1 MCFRSPEHGLGRCL
15 VALIVL
21 LAGAALAGQ
30 ATAPPAQPPSA
41 QPLPPAQQ
49 PPTFKL
55 RVDYVEVD
63 AVVTDR
69 QGRIVR
75 DLTKEDFQVLEDGK
89 SQAIT
94 AFTMV
99 DIPVDTDTRPLFAT
113 APIEPDVKTNEKPF
127 DGRVYVMVIDDLH
140 TRFGRSQRVK
150 LAGKQFI
157 ERRLGAND
165 LMAVVHTAG
174 PTDGNQE
181 FTNKRRLLL
190 AAVDKTAGRK
200 LNSSTA
206 NKTDAYNRGR
216 DLRVQG
222 DPLNDPDD
230 MERGFNARST
240 LDTLRNVA
248 EWFGAVRGRRKAIL
262 FVSEGIDYDI
272 DDIIPRTGSNH
283 QSASMVLDSTREAIA
298 AATRSNVAIYGI
310 DPRGLTD
317 LGDES
322 IEIGSFPDDTSLG
335 IGQGSLR
342 NELRL
347 AQDSLRTLS
356 EETGGFAVVNKNDFS
371 TAFQRIVEDNS
382 SYYVLAY
389 YPPDPRP
396 GRTHKIEVRLT
407 RPGLTVRAR
416 KAYVAPKKVEPAKTT
431 SNSPSTPEL
440 REALDSPL
448 PVNGLTMHVFA
459 APFKGAAPN
468 ASVLF
473 GVELRGRDMKLDQ
486 SSNVRLSYIAIDAN
500 GKVRG
505 GNTDSL
511 TLANMRPETKA
522 RIEQTGLRM
531 LNRLDLP
538 PGKYQLRVA
547 AHDAG
552 GGNVG
557 SVQYDMDVPD
567 FAKAPFSISGL
578 VLTSG
583 YGSALPTARADEQL
597 KPMLPGPPI
606 AMRSFPQN
614 DEIVLFTEVYDNAG
628 ATPHKVD
635 ITATVTTDEGKVL
648 FKTDEVR
655 DSTDL
660 GGKRGGYGYTTR
672 IPLKDLAAGSYV
684 LKVEAK
690 SRLAATPPVAREL
703 QFTVEAPR
711 PALAR

>member
-1 MCFRSPEHGLGRCL
+1 MGLL
-15 VALIVL
+15 VL
-21 LAGAALAGQ
+21 LCGAALTAGQ
-30 ATAPPAQPPSA
+30 APAPPAQ
-41 QPLPPAQQ
+41 QPPAQQ
-49 PPTFKL
+49 PPTFKV

-63 AVVTDR
+63 AVVTDK

-75 DLTKEDFQVLEDGK
+75 DLKKEDFQVLEDGK

-94 AFTMV
+94 NFTMV
-99 DIPVDTDTRPLFAT
+99 DIPVDRDNRPLFASS
-113 APIEPDVKTNEKPF
+113 PIEPDVRTNEKPF
-127 DGRVYVMVIDDLH
+127 DGRVYVMVIDDMH
-140 TRFGRSQRVK
+140 TRFGRSVRVK
-150 LAGKQFI
+150 TAARQFI

-165 LMAVVHTAG
+165 LMAVVHTSGSSDA
-174 PTDGNQE
+174 NQE
-181 FTNKRRLLL
+181 FTNNKRRLL
-190 AAVDKTAGRK
+190 AAVDKTMGRK
-200 LNSSTA
+200 LDSATI
-206 NKTDAYNRGR
+206 NKTNEYNRTR
-216 DLRVQG
+216 DMRQQG
-222 DPLNDPDD
+222 DALNDPDD
-230 MERGFNARST
+230 MERGFNARTT

-248 EWFGAVRGRRKAIL
+248 EWFGSVHGRRKAIL

-272 DDIIPRTGSNH
+272 NDMIPTNGSNH
-283 QSASMVLDSTREAIA
+283 QSASMVMDATREAIG
-298 AATRSNVAIYGI
+298 AATRANVAIYGI

-322 IEIGSFPDDTSLG
+322 IEIGAYPDDTSLG
-335 IGQGSLR
+335 VGAGSLQ
-342 NELRL
+342 NEIRL
-347 AQDSLRTLS
+347 SQDSLRTLS
-356 EETGGFAVVNKNDFS
+356 EETGGFAVVNKNDFA

-389 YPPDPRP
+389 YPPDARP
-396 GRTHKIEVRLT
+396 GRTHKIDVRVT

-416 KAYVAPKKVEPAKTT
+416 KAYLTPKKVDAPKATA
-431 SNSPSTPEL
+431 NNPSTPEL

-448 PVNGLTMHVFA
+448 PVSGLTMHVFA
-459 APFKGAAPN
+459 APFKGTAPN

-473 GVELRGRDMKLDQ
+473 GVELRGRDMKVDPNSKIL
-486 SSNVRLSYIAIDAN
+486 LSYIAIDAT

-511 TLANMRPETKA
+511 ALTNLRPDTKA

-538 PGKYQLRVA
+538 PGKYQLRIA
-547 AHDAG
+547 AHDPS

-557 SVQYDMDVPD
+557 SVQYDLDVPD
-567 FAKAPFSISGL
+567 YTKAPFSMSGL

-583 YGSALPTARADEQL
+583 AGSAFPTVKQDEQL
-597 KPMLPGPPI
+597 KPMMPGPPV
-606 AMRSFPQN
+606 ALRAFPQN
-614 DEIVLFTEVYDNAG
+614 DEIALFTEVYDNAG

-635 ITATVTTDEGKVL
+635 IVTTVTTDEGKVL

-660 GGKRGGYGYTTR
+660 GGKRGGYGYATR
-672 IPLKDLAAGSYV
+672 VPLKDLALGSYV

-690 SRLAATPPVAREL
+690 SRLKDTPPVAREL

-711 PALAR
+711 PAQTR

>member
-1 MCFRSPEHGLGRCL
+1 MNARLRLMGPL
-15 VALIVL
+15 VL
-21 LAGAALAGQ
+21 LAGAALRAGQ
-30 ATAPPAQPPSA
+30 APAPPAQQ
-41 QPLPPAQQ
+41 QPAAAQQ
-49 PPTFKL
+49 PPTFKV

-75 DLTKEDFQVLEDGK
+75 DLKKEDFQVLEDGK

-94 AFTMV
+94 NFTLV
-99 DIPVDTDTRPLFAT
+99 DIPVDKDNRPLFASS
-113 APIEPDVKTNEKPF
+113 PIEPDVKSNEKAF
-127 DGRVYVMVIDDLH
+127 DGRVYVMVVDDLH
-140 TRFGRSQRVK
+140 TRFGRSVRVK
-150 LAGKQFI
+150 AAAKQFI

-174 PTDGNQE
+174 ASSANQE
-181 FTNKRRLLL
+181 FTSNKKLLL
-190 AAVDKTAGRK
+190 AAVDKTQGRK
-200 LNSSTA
+200 LDSATA
-206 NKTDAYNRGR
+206 NKTNEYNRTR
-216 DLRVQG
+216 DIRQQG
-222 DPLNDPDD
+222 DALNDPDD
-230 MERGFNARST
+230 MERGFNARTT

-248 EWFGAVRGRRKAIL
+248 EWFGSVRGRRKAIL

-272 DDIIPRTGSNH
+272 YDVIAQNGSNH
-283 QSASMVLDSTREAIA
+283 QSASTVLDATREAIG

-322 IEIGSFPDDTSLG
+322 IELGSFPDDTSLG
-335 IGQGSLR
+335 VGSGSLQS
-342 NELRL
+342 ELRL
-347 AQDSLRTLS
+347 SQDSLRTLS

-396 GRTHKIEVRLT
+396 GRTHKIDVRLT

-416 KAYVAPKKVEPAKTT
+416 KAYLTPKKVDPAKTT
-431 SNSPSTPEL
+431 GNSPSTPEL
-440 REALDSPL
+440 RDALDSPL
-448 PVNGLTMHVFA
+448 PVSGLTMHVFA
-459 APFKGAAPN
+459 APFKGIAPN

-473 GVELRGRDMKLDQ
+473 GVELRGRDMKVDANSKIL
-486 SSNVRLSYIAIDAN
+486 LSYIAIDAN
-500 GKVRG
+500 GKVKG

-511 TLANMRPETKA
+511 TLTNLKPESKA
-522 RIEQTGLRM
+522 RIEQSGLRM

-538 PGKYQLRVA
+538 PGKYQLRIA
-547 AHDAG
+547 AQDQS

-557 SVQYDMDVPD
+557 SVQYDLEVPD
-567 FAKAPFSISGL
+567 YGKAPFSMSGL
-578 VLTSG
+578 VLTSAA
-583 YGSALPTARADEQL
+583 GSVFPTVKADEQL
-597 KPMLPGPPI
+597 KPMLPGPPV
-606 AMRSFPQN
+606 ALRAFPQN
-614 DEIVLFTEVYDNAG
+614 DEIALFTEVYDNAA

-635 ITATVTTDEGKVL
+635 ITTTVTTDEGKVL
-648 FKTDEVR
+648 FKTDELR

-672 IPLKDLAAGSYV
+672 IPMKDLALGSYV

-690 SRLAATPPVAREL
+690 SRLGATPPVAREL

-711 PALAR
+711 VAPAR

>member
-1 MCFRSPEHGLGRCL
+1 MGLL
-15 VALIVL
+15 VL
-21 LAGAALAGQ
+21 LCGAALTAGQ
-30 ATAPPAQPPSA
+30 APA
-41 QPLPPAQQ
+41 PPAQQ
-49 PPTFKL
+49 PPPQQPPTFKV

-63 AVVTDR
+63 AVVTDK

-75 DLTKEDFQVLEDGK
+75 DLKKDDFQVLEDGK

-94 AFTMV
+94 NFTMV
-99 DIPVDTDTRPLFAT
+99 DIPVDRDNRPLFASS
-113 APIEPDVKTNEKPF
+113 PIEPDVRTNEKPF
-127 DGRVYVMVIDDLH
+127 DGRVYVMVIDDMH
-140 TRFGRSQRVK
+140 TRFGRSVRVK
-150 LAGKQFI
+150 TAARQFI

-165 LMAVVHTAG
+165 LMAVVHTSGSSDA
-174 PTDGNQE
+174 NQE
-181 FTNKRRLLL
+181 FTNNKRRLL
-190 AAVDKTAGRK
+190 AAVDKTMGRK
-200 LNSSTA
+200 LDSATI
-206 NKTDAYNRGR
+206 NKTNEYNRTR
-216 DLRVQG
+216 DMRQQG
-222 DPLNDPDD
+222 DALNDPDD
-230 MERGFNARST
+230 MERGFNARTT

-248 EWFGAVRGRRKAIL
+248 EWFGSVHGRRKAIL

-272 DDIIPRTGSNH
+272 NDMIPTNGSNH
-283 QSASMVLDSTREAIA
+283 QSASMVMDATREAIG
-298 AATRSNVAIYGI
+298 AATRANVAIYGI

-322 IEIGSFPDDTSLG
+322 IEIGAYPDDTSLG
-335 IGQGSLR
+335 VGAGSLQ
-342 NELRL
+342 NEIRL
-347 AQDSLRTLS
+347 SQDSLRTLS
-356 EETGGFAVVNKNDFS
+356 EETGGFAVVNKNDFA

-389 YPPDPRP
+389 YPPDARP
-396 GRTHKIEVRLT
+396 GRTHKIDVRVT

-416 KAYVAPKKVEPAKTT
+416 KAYLTPKKVDAPKATA
-431 SNSPSTPEL
+431 NNPSTPEL

-448 PVNGLTMHVFA
+448 PVSGLTMHVFA
-459 APFKGAAPN
+459 APFKGTAPN

-473 GVELRGRDMKLDQ
+473 GVELRGRDMKVDPNSKIL
-486 SSNVRLSYIAIDAN
+486 LSYIAIDAT

-511 TLANMRPETKA
+511 ALTNLRPDTKA

-538 PGKYQLRVA
+538 PGKYQLRIA
-547 AHDAG
+547 AHDPS

-557 SVQYDMDVPD
+557 SVQYDLDVPD
-567 FAKAPFSISGL
+567 YTKAPFSMSGL

-583 YGSALPTARADEQL
+583 AGSAFPTVKQDEQL
-597 KPMLPGPPI
+597 KPMMPGPPV
-606 AMRSFPQN
+606 ALRAFPQN
-614 DEIVLFTEVYDNAG
+614 DEIALFTEVYDNAG

-635 ITATVTTDEGKVL
+635 IVTTVTTDEGKVL

-660 GGKRGGYGYTTR
+660 GGKRGGYGYATR
-672 IPLKDLAAGSYV
+672 VPLKDLALGSYV

-690 SRLAATPPVAREL
+690 SRLKDTPPVAREL

-711 PALAR
+711 PAPAR

>member
-1 MCFRSPEHGLGRCL
+1 MNARVRL
-15 VALIVL
+15 VAPIL
-21 LAGAALAGQ
+21 LLTGAALTAGQ
-30 ATAPPAQPPSA
+30 APAPAQ
-41 QPLPPAQQ
+41 QPAAAQQ
-49 PPTFKL
+49 PPTFKV

-75 DLTKEDFQVLEDGK
+75 DLKKEDFQVLEDGK

-94 AFTMV
+94 NFTMV
-99 DIPVDTDTRPLFAT
+99 DIPVDKDNRPLFA
-113 APIEPDVKTNEKPF
+113 ASPIEPDVRTNEKPF
-127 DGRVYVMVIDDLH
+127 DGRVYVMVVDDLH

-150 LAGKQFI
+150 IAAKQFI

-165 LMAVVHTAG
+165 LMAIVHTAG
-174 PTDGNQE
+174 ATGGNQE
-181 FTNKRRLLL
+181 FTNNKKLLL
-190 AAVDKTAGRK
+190 AAVDKTQGRK
-200 LNSSTA
+200 LDSATA
-206 NKTDAYNRGR
+206 NKTNEYNRTR
-216 DLRVQG
+216 DMRQQG
-222 DPLNDPDD
+222 DALNDPDD
-230 MERGFNARST
+230 MERGFNARTT

-248 EWFGAVRGRRKAIL
+248 EWFGSVRGRRKAIL

-272 DDIIPRTGSNH
+272 YDVIASNGSNH
-283 QSASMVLDSTREAIA
+283 QSASLVLDATRDAIG
-298 AATRSNVAIYGI
+298 AATRANVAIYGI

-335 IGQGSLR
+335 VGPGSLQS
-342 NELRL
+342 ELRL
-347 AQDSLRTLS
+347 SQDSLRTLS

-389 YPPDPRP
+389 YPPDARP
-396 GRTHKIEVRLT
+396 GRAHKIDVRVT

-416 KAYVAPKKVEPAKTT
+416 KAYLAPKKVDAPKTT
-431 SNSPSTPEL
+431 GNNPSTPEL

-448 PVNGLTMHVFA
+448 PVSGLTMHVFA
-459 APFKGAAPN
+459 APFKGVAPN

-473 GVELRGRDMKLDQ
+473 GVELRGRDMKVEANSKIL
-486 SSNVRLSYIAIDAN
+486 LSYIAIDAN

-511 TLANMRPETKA
+511 SLTNLKPESKA
-522 RIEQTGLRM
+522 RIEQSGLRM
-531 LNRLDLP
+531 LNRLELP
-538 PGKYQLRVA
+538 PGKYQLRIA
-547 AHDAG
+547 AHDQA

-557 SVQYDMDVPD
+557 SVQYDLEVPD
-567 FAKAPFSISGL
+567 YAKVPFSMSGL
-578 VLTSG
+578 VLTSAA
-583 YGSALPTARADEQL
+583 GSAFPTVKADEQL
-597 KPMLPGPPI
+597 KPMMPGPPV
-606 AMRSFPQN
+606 ALRTFPQN

-628 ATPHKVD
+628 ASPHKVD
-635 ITATVTTDEGKVL
+635 ITTTVTTDDGKVL
-648 FKTDEVR
+648 VKTDETR

-672 IPLKDLAAGSYV
+672 LPLKDLAPGSYV

-690 SRLAATPPVAREL
+690 SRLGNTPPAAREL

-711 PALAR
+711 TAPAR

>member
-1 MCFRSPEHGLGRCL
+1 MNARVRLM
-15 VALIVL
+15 ALLVL
-21 LAGAALAGQ
+21 LTGAALTAGQ
-30 ATAPPAQPPSA
+30 APA
-41 QPLPPAQQ
+41 PPAQQ
-49 PPTFKL
+49 PPPQQPPTFKV

-69 QGRIVR
+69 QGRLVR
-75 DLTKEDFQVLEDGK
+75 DLKKEDFQVLEDGK

-94 AFTMV
+94 NFTMV
-99 DIPVDTDTRPLFAT
+99 DIPVDRDDKPLFASS
-113 APIEPDVKTNEKPF
+113 PIEPDVRTNEKPF
-127 DGRVYVMVIDDLH
+127 DGRVYVMVIDDMH
-140 TRFGRSQRVK
+140 TRFGRSIRVK
-150 LAGKQFI
+150 TAAKQFI

-174 PTDGNQE
+174 PSDANQE
-181 FTNKRRLLL
+181 FTNNKRRLL
-190 AAVDKTAGRK
+190 AAVDKTQGRK
-200 LNSSTA
+200 LDSATI
-206 NKTDAYNRGR
+206 NKTNEYNRSR
-216 DLRVQG
+216 DLRQQG
-222 DPLNDPDD
+222 DALNDPDD

-248 EWFGAVRGRRKAIL
+248 EWFGSVHGRRKAIL

-272 DDIIPRTGSNH
+272 YDMIPSNGSNH
-283 QSASMVLDSTREAIA
+283 QSASMVLDATREAIG

-322 IEIGSFPDDTSLG
+322 IEIGAYPDDTSLG
-335 IGQGSLR
+335 VGAGSLQ
-342 NELRL
+342 NEIRL
-347 AQDSLRTLS
+347 SQDSLRTLS
-356 EETGGFAVVNKNDFS
+356 DETGGFAVVNKNDFA

-389 YPPDPRP
+389 YPPDARP
-396 GRTHKIEVRLT
+396 GRTHKIDVRVT

-416 KAYVAPKKVEPAKTT
+416 KAYLTPKKVDAPKAT

-448 PVNGLTMHVFA
+448 PVSGLTMHVFA
-459 APFKGAAPN
+459 APFKGTAPN

-473 GVELRGRDMKLDQ
+473 GVELRGRDMKVDA
-486 SSNVRLSYIAIDAN
+486 SSKILLSYIAIDAN
-500 GKVRG
+500 GKVKG

-511 TLANMRPETKA
+511 ALTNLRPDTKL
-522 RIEQTGLRM
+522 RIEQSGLRM

-538 PGKYQLRVA
+538 PGKYQLRIA
-547 AHDAG
+547 AHDQS

-557 SVQYDMDVPD
+557 SVQYDLDVPD
-567 FAKAPFSISGL
+567 YAKVPFSMSGL

-583 YGSALPTARADEQL
+583 AGSAFPTVKQDEQL
-597 KPMLPGPPI
+597 KPMMPGPPV
-606 AMRSFPQN
+606 ALRTFPQN
-614 DEIVLFTEVYDNAG
+614 DEIALFTEVYDNAG

-635 ITATVTTDEGKVL
+635 IITTVTTDEGKVL
-648 FKTDEVR
+648 FKTEEVR

-660 GGKRGGYGYTTR
+660 GGKRGGYGYATR
-672 IPLKDLAAGSYV
+672 VPLKDLALGSYV

-690 SRLAATPPVAREL
+690 SRLGSTPPVAREL

-711 PALAR
+711 PGPAR